1 MFLALTALLTAPRS
15 ALCWAAK
22 LKRFRE
28 CVEVVRNF
36 STNVSTA
43 FHIGL
48 SENRCGGPQPPSPF
62 GRGLGVRRY
71 GADLSKKCAP
81 ASRRDI
87 VCQEFGLRRQAAQS
101 KQSFSKSN
109 VDGLIVREQ
118 VENLRQKRTE
128 FRAQHCRRI
137 SKRSQ
142 HLLPKGKSG
151 ACHSRVISR
160 SCNCRAFTA
169 ALSPQRGDKRN
180 RDEIDNH
187 EFCFALVARVTQPSR
202 SPMTQLRVS

>member
-1 MFLALTALLTAPRS
+1 MVSLPPQLLQTSACKPLRPSARDFFNGVMNTAAIVEPSSSANVFLALTALLTAPRS

-28 CVEVVRNF
+28 RVEVVRNV

-81 ASRRDI
+81 ANRRDI

-101 KQSFSKSN
+101 KQSFLKIERRWPHRARAGRKPASKAN
-109 VDGLIVREQ
+109 
-118 VENLRQKRTE
+118 
-128 FRAQHCRRI
+128 
-137 SKRSQ
+137 
-142 HLLPKGKSG
+142 
-151 ACHSRVISR
+151 
-160 SCNCRAFTA
+160 
-169 ALSPQRGDKRN
+169 
-180 RDEIDNH
+180 
-187 EFCFALVARVTQPSR
+187 
-202 SPMTQLRVS
+202 